1 MNAAIS
7 ACVSVLLLL
16 ACASKISAVRGT
28 RRAQRDC
35 LKCKPDGACL
45 GEQLICDFTQNCPD
59 GSDEAEDICQH
70 SNFGLT
76 YTLSI
81 DDPIIVHAADNNPV
95 KVAST
100 NIWFSLFRFT
110 AASGTIIFF
119 RFTDIS
125 FTSNTKWAT
134 SSYIITGSGS
144 DPTEDASQT
153 ARISPTSSQTPS
165 NNHAYT
171 TPSNLAYVLVSHP
184 KGEKVEFSLHVS
196 AIEGEATLDHAQDN
210 AELPACFPCVS
221 DDFGCVEPQW
231 VCDGAADCN
240 DGADEQNCPCDGFTC
255 SDNKCIPHGF
265 KCDGVIDCSN
275 DETNCPA

>member
-1 MNAAIS
+1 MNAGIS
-7 ACVSVLLLL
+7 VCVSVLLLL
-16 ACASKISAVRGT
+16 ACASKISAVRGN
-28 RRAQRDC
+28 RRGQRV
-35 LKCKPDGACL
+35 
-45 GEQLICDFTQNCPD
+45 
-59 GSDEAEDICQH
+59 
-70 SNFGLT
+70 T
-76 YTLSI
+76 YTMSI

-100 NIWFSLFRFT
+100 NTWFSLFRFT
-110 AASGTIIFF
+110 AAAGTTIFF
-119 RFTDIS
+119 RFTDVS

-144 DPTEDASQT
+144 DPTEDSSQT

-165 NNHAYT
+165 NTHAYT
-171 TPSNLAYVLVSHP
+171 TPNNLAYVLVSHP

-196 AIEGEATLDHAQDN
+196 AIECPTGKSPCLGSPHCISEQDRCNNHVDCLMSQEDEITCQGEGEATLDHAQDN

-255 SDNKCIPHGF
+255 SDNKCIPYGF

-275 DETNCPA
+275 DEANCPA